1 VETEDFLEQ
10 LRARDQAAFRT
21 LVEQHEAR
29 VVNTCYGFLKDKL
42 DAEDTAQEVFVEVF
56 RSIKDFRSD
65 SQLSTWI
72 YRIAVTKSLNVIKAR
87 NRKKRIGLFKHVLGL
102 EGVMNEAK
110 ASDDSMPDVQLEDQ
124 ERLELLLQMIAKLPE
139 NQRVALTLHRLEG
152 FSHEDVA
159 AILQTS
165 VPSVESLIF
174 RAKKSLEKHLFK
186 HFKKLLSKS
195 RKPGAVL

>member
-1 VETEDFLEQ
+1 MDIQQLLEK
-10 LRARDQAAFRT
+10 LRAHDQAAFRT

-42 DAEDTAQEVFVEVF
+42 DAEDTAQEVFIEVY
-56 RSIKDFRSD
+56 RSIESFRGD

-72 YRIAVTKSLNVIKAR
+72 YRIAVTKSLNLIKAR
-87 NRKKRIGLFKHVLGL
+87 NRKKRIGMFKHVLGL
-102 EGVMNEAK
+102 EEVMDEAK
-110 ASDDSMPDVQLEDQ
+110 APDDSKPDVQLEGQ
-124 ERLELLLQMIAKLPE
+124 ERLDLLLQTIAKLPE

-152 FSHEDVA
+152 FTHEEVA

-174 RAKKSLEKHLFK
+174 RAKKNLEQHLLK
-186 HFKKLLSKS
+186 HFNRLLSK
-195 RKPGAVL
+195 